1 MRDEL
6 IHNHY
11 NWYITIDVNSG
22 NYFIEEDY
30 LVTFQKFQAKQIAW
44 KCVTFRYPYKFSFV
58 LTALVTAIL
67 TQACNN
73 HTIAKSFQEEGLEKA
88 SAGDYQ
94 GAIEE
99 FNEAIHLDANFAN
112 AYFYRGYARSQV
124 GDKEGALADYN
135 QLIRLKP
142 DNPIGYNN
150 RCSIRNQLQD
160 YQNAIAD
167 CDRAINLAPN
177 LPLGYQTRGLL
188 QYNLGNKEGAIGDF
202 QTAAQLWRQQG
213 NMDDY
218 RRMME
223 HIKRVDA
230 GSSP

>member
-1 MRDEL
+1 MYSSPILPSDINHKIKIVIILL
-6 IHNHY
+6 I
-11 NWYITIDVNSG
+11 
-22 NYFIEEDY
+22 
-30 LVTFQKFQAKQIAW
+30 
-44 KCVTFRYPYKFSFV
+44 
-58 LTALVTAIL
+58 TAIL

-73 HTIAKSFQEEGLEKA
+73 HTLAKSFQEEGLEKA

-99 FNEAIHLDANFAN
+99 FNEAIHLDANFAD
-112 AYFYRGYARSQV
+112 AYFYRGYARSQL

-142 DNPIGYNN
+142 DQPLGYNN
-150 RCSIRNQLQD
+150 RCSIRNQLKD

-188 QYNLGNKEGAIGDF
+188 NYNLGDREGTIGDF
-202 QTAAQLWRQQG
+202 QKAAQLWLQQG

-223 HIKRVDA
+223 YIKRVESGD
-230 GSSP
+230 SPLPKAEGTNNP